1 MCDLT
6 VFKLS
11 YVTESV
17 QGTITYRTGKK
28 LGASQVFVTNLLLK
42 QDLPKYVNQESLRGL
57 LRMRKRVYKALLFTI
72 GAILSFCAYTRAAD
86 SETYPEHEVKA
97 AFMYNFLK
105 FIDWPDEKVADENE
119 SMNIFI
125 VGDYPECK
133 TFKDIQEKSQE
144 NNPVRVR
151 IFKSYEQMSDPNV
164 LKECHLL
171 YISKSEKKHV
181 AEILKLVRDNNVL
194 TVGEY
199 DGFLEAG
206 GMINFVEY
214 KEKLRFEVNIPA
226 ATEAD
231 LKLRSKL
238 LKLAKR
244 VITDDTES

>member
-1 MCDLT
+1 M
-6 VFKLS
+6 
-11 YVTESV
+11 
-17 QGTITYRTGKK
+17 
-28 LGASQVFVTNLLLK
+28 TNLLLK

-57 LRMRKRVYKALLFTI
+57 LRMRKRVYKVFVFII
-72 GAILSFCAYTRAAD
+72 GVMLPFCAHTATAD

-105 FIDWPDEKVADENE
+105 FTDWPEEKVPDENE
-119 SMNIFI
+119 AVNIFVI
-125 VGDYPECK
+125 GDYPECK

-144 NNPVRVR
+144 SDPVRVR
-151 IFKSYEQMSDPNV
+151 IFKSYEQISDPNV

-171 YISKSEKKHV
+171 YVCKSEKKHV
-181 AEILKLVRDNNVL
+181 AEILKIVKDSNVL
-194 TVGEY
+194 TVSEY
-199 DGFLEAG
+199 EGFLEAG

-214 KEKLRFEVNIPA
+214 REKLRFEVNIPA

>member
-1 MCDLT
+1 
-6 VFKLS
+6 
-11 YVTESV
+11 
-17 QGTITYRTGKK
+17 
-28 LGASQVFVTNLLLK
+28 
-42 QDLPKYVNQESLRGL
+42 
-57 LRMRKRVYKALLFTI
+57 MRKRVYKVLLFTI
-72 GAILSFCAYTRAAD
+72 GAILPLCAHPAMAD

-105 FIDWPDEKVADENE
+105 FTDWPEEKVPDENE
-119 SMNIFI
+119 TMNIFV
-125 VGDYPECK
+125 VGNYPECK
-133 TFKDIQEKSQE
+133 TFKDIQEKTRE
-144 NNPVRVR
+144 GNPVRVR

-171 YISKSEKKHV
+171 YICKSEKKHIT
-181 AEILKLVRDNNVL
+181 EILKLVKDSSVL

-199 DGFLEAG
+199 EGFLEAG

-214 KEKLRFEVNIPA
+214 REKLRFEVNMSA
-226 ATEAD
+226 AAEAN

>member
-1 MCDLT
+1 
-6 VFKLS
+6 
-11 YVTESV
+11 
-17 QGTITYRTGKK
+17 
-28 LGASQVFVTNLLLK
+28 
-42 QDLPKYVNQESLRGL
+42 
-57 LRMRKRVYKALLFTI
+57 MRKRVYKVLLFII
-72 GAILSFCAYTRAAD
+72 GAILPFCAHTAEAD

-105 FIDWPDEKVADENE
+105 FTDWPEEKVPDENE
-119 SMNIFI
+119 AMNIFV
-125 VGDYPECK
+125 VGNYPECK
-133 TFKDIQEKSQE
+133 TFKDIQEKSKE
-144 NNPVRVR
+144 SNPVRVR

-171 YISKSEKKHV
+171 YICKSEKKHV
-181 AEILKLVRDNNVL
+181 AEILKLVKDSSVL

-199 DGFLEAG
+199 EGFLEEG

-214 KEKLRFEVNIPA
+214 REKLRFEVNMPA

>member
-1 MCDLT
+1 MS
-6 VFKLS
+6 K
-11 YVTESV
+11 
-17 QGTITYRTGKK
+17 
-28 LGASQVFVTNLLLK
+28 
-42 QDLPKYVNQESLRGL
+42 
-57 LRMRKRVYKALLFTI
+57 RMYKVLLFVI
-72 GAILSFCAYTRAAD
+72 GGAFAFCANTAAAD

-105 FIDWPDEKVADENE
+105 FTDWPDEKLPDENKPV
-119 SMNIFI
+119 NIFV

-144 NNPVRVR
+144 GNPVRVR

-164 LKECHLL
+164 LKDCLLL
-171 YISKSEKKHV
+171 YICKSEKKHV
-181 AEILKLVRDNNVL
+181 GEILKLVKDSNVL
-194 TVGEY
+194 TVGES

-206 GMINFVEY
+206 GIINFVEY
-214 KEKLRFEVNIPA
+214 KEKLRFEVNVPA